1 MAAAPI
7 LYSFIDPEGAKTIMM
22 QHPTYASGMAGVYA
36 SSIASA
42 TQDLH
47 KRYKQTL
54 EDSL

>member
-22 QHPTYASGMAGVYA
+22 QHPTYASGVAGVYA